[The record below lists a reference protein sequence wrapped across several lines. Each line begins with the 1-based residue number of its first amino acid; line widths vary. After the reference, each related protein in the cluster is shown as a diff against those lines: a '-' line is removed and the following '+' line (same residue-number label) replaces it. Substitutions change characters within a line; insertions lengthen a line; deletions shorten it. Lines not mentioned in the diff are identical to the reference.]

1 MRLVSG
7 QQHYKRHKLQ
17 RSLFYSTWTGNKD
30 ELIMGRKRM
39 QQVERKDGPENVKMN
54 D

>member
-7 QQHYKRHKLQ
+7 QQHYKRYK
-17 RSLFYSTWTGNKD
+17 RGIRY
-30 ELIMGRKRM
+30 KRM
-39 QQVERKDGPENVKMN
+39 QQVERKDGPENVKRN